1 MKKFFKVMGIG
12 AAIGTLAYGVIK
24 YKHDQQFKEKVD
36 NTAETVKNKADQV
49 RTKADAFAVK
59 HPVLTTVGFATAVFV
74 PIIAVRA
81 ALRPSIEH
89 YQDIMQSVAEGQEY
103 DDEAYEKISQYTKTM
118 AVKQK
123 MFDDIMANP
132 ENYVIVPKEKYEE
145 HAIKKPADYFSN
157 WDEKYRKNWN
167 AVNKFAQD
175 LILEDGES
183 YLLEDAKQYNVPCD
197 HAMISHLI
205 DGTGCYPPECKND
218 III

>member
-1 MKKFFKVMGIG
+1 MKKFFKVMGTG

-36 NTAETVKNKADQV
+36 NTAEKAEEKADKAM
-49 RTKADAFAVK
+49 TKLSSFATK
-59 HPVLTTVGFATAVFV
+59 HPGLTAFGIITILMAPATILSFTCEKRRQEIINEQVNDYLERIPRDGVGD
-74 PIIAVRA
+74 PK
-81 ALRPSIEH
+81 
-89 YQDIMQSVAEGQEY
+89 Y
-103 DDEAYEKISQYTKTM
+103 DDIYKNPKDYVVIPKHEYLSY
-118 AVKQK
+118 KQEDERK
-123 MFDDIMANP
+123 SRTPVDC
-132 ENYVIVPKEKYEE
+132 
-145 HAIKKPADYFSN
+145 FSN
-157 WDEKYRKNWN
+157 WDENKYRKNWD
-167 AVNKFAQD
+167 AVSKFAQD